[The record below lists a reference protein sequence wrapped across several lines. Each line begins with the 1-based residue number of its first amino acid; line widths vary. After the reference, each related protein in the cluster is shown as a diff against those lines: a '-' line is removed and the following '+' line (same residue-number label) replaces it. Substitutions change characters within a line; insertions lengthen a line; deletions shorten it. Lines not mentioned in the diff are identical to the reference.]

1 MSQNPNTPHE
11 PWHLSKSFNLSQ
23 IIAIMAQTV
32 ALIWFFAALDAGV
45 ASNRESNIKQD
56 AKIESLEKIV
66 QNQAVTMA
74 RMDENIKAIREA
86 IETMMRSRA
95 TNQ

>member
-1 MSQNPNTPHE
+1 MSDE

-23 IIAIMAQTV
+23 VLAIGAQTV
-32 ALIWFFAALDAGV
+32 ALIWFFAALDSGV
-45 ASNRESNIKQD
+45 KSNREMNIKQD

-86 IETMMRSRA
+86 IETMMRSRSI
-95 TNQ
+95 NQ

>member
-1 MSQNPNTPHE
+1 MSDE

-23 IIAIMAQTV
+23 VLAIGAQTV
-32 ALIWFFAALDAGV
+32 ALIWFFAALDSGV
-45 ASNRESNIKQD
+45 KSNREMNIKQD

-74 RMDENIKAIREA
+74 HMDENVKAIREA
-86 IETMMRSRA
+86 IETMMRSRG
-95 TNQ
+95 Q